1 MLSFLKNESIILYNN
16 IIYTYFF
23 VKESLKDFC
32 SHPFWLYL
40 RRLNTSYIMRTITFV
55 VTLLFCSL
63 CAKINAQGITIQPN
77 KPTASEI
84 FEDIKK
90 LNFLGSVLYVA
101 AHPDDENTTAI
112 SYFANTV
119 KARTAYLSLT
129 RGDGGQNIV
138 GPELR
143 ELLGVIRTQELLAA
157 RATDGGEQ
165 YFTRAND
172 FGYSKH
178 PDETLDIWNKD
189 EVLSDVVWAMRT
201 FKPDVIINR
210 FDHRS
215 PGTTHGH
222 HTSSAMLSVEAFDL
236 VNDPSK
242 YADQLQYTETWQ
254 PQRQFFNTSWWFY
267 GGREAFAK
275 ADKSNLVKIDVG
287 TYYPGYGLS
296 NTEISS
302 LSRSQ
307 HKSQGFGNTGTR
319 GSSDTYFELLRGTM
333 PSNND
338 IFQGIDTSWGRVKGS
353 SKVAALLQ
361 SVEANFDTAHPEKS
375 VPELVKAYAEL
386 QKLEDQYWKTIK
398 SRDIQNLIAA
408 CSGLYL
414 EAVAN
419 TQTATIGEE
428 VTLRLEAI
436 NRSNVI
442 MKINSIAVPSKKS
455 NLITEDLSN
464 NKVYRTGEKFTISN
478 EFASTNAYW
487 LNEQGSLGMY
497 RVDDRRLIGK
507 PETPKR
513 NLVRFEI
520 NIDGVDINFDKPIVY
535 KYNDRVKGEVYE
547 PFEIVP
553 EASTSIKDKVLI
565 FANADAKQ
573 IPVTV
578 TAHKESLTGT
588 VRLDI
593 PKGWKVSPQS
603 APVSIASK
611 GEQQSINFTVTP
623 PSNQNEGIIIPKV
636 TVGNTTYDKELV
648 KIDYSH
654 IPLQSLFLPAQA
666 KVVRLDI
673 ERRGDY
679 IGYIQGA
686 GDAVPQNLEQIGYQ
700 VAIITPEEITKER
713 LAQFDAVVVGIRAY
727 NVVNELQS
735 KQPTLLEYVK
745 EGGTLIAQYN
755 TSGRRGS
762 TNVGAPYPLK
772 LSRDRVTDEYSDV
785 KVIAKDHPLMNFPN
799 KITQEDFEGWTQ
811 ERGLYFPNEWSD
823 EYTPILSMQ
832 DKGETPKKGSLLVAP
847 YGEGHYIYTGLSFF
861 RELPAGV
868 SGAYRLFSNMLSIG
882 KEKPK
887 KVKG

>member
-1 MLSFLKNESIILYNN
+1 
-16 IIYTYFF
+16 
-23 VKESLKDFC
+23 
-32 SHPFWLYL
+32 
-40 RRLNTSYIMRTITFV
+40 MRTITFV
-55 VTLLFCSL
+55 FALLFCSL
-63 CAKINAQGITIQPN
+63 CAKINAQGITI
-77 KPTASEI
+77 KPKKPDASAI
-84 FEDIKK
+84 YEDIKK

-129 RGDGGQNIV
+129 RGDGGQNII

-165 YFTRAND
+165 RFTRAND
-172 FGYSKH
+172 FGYPKH
-178 PDETLDIWNKD
+178 PDETLAIWNKD
-189 EVLSDVVWAMRT
+189 KVLSDVVWAMRT

-215 PGTTHGH
+215 PGSTHGH

-236 VNDPSK
+236 VNDPTK
-242 YADQLQYTETWQ
+242 YADQLQYTEVWQ
-254 PQRQFFNTSWWFY
+254 PKRQFFNTSWWFY
-267 GGREAFAK
+267 GSRDAFAK
-275 ADKSNLVKIDVG
+275 ADKSNLVKVDVG

-307 HKSQGFGNTGTR
+307 HKSQGFGNTGSR
-319 GSSDTYFELLRGTM
+319 GSSDTYFELLRGEM
-333 PSNND
+333 PTNND
-338 IFQGIDTSWGRVKGS
+338 VFQGIDTSWGRVEGS
-353 SKVAALLQ
+353 SKVASLLAQ
-361 SVEANFDTAHPEKS
+361 VESNFDHAHPEKS
-375 VPELVKAYAEL
+375 IPQLAQAYAEL
-386 QKLEDQYWKTIK
+386 QKLEDQHWKTIK
-398 SRDIQNLIAA
+398 SKEIQDLIAA

-419 TQTATIGEE
+419 TQTATTGEE
-428 VTLRLEAI
+428 VSLRLEAI
-436 NRSNVI
+436 NRSDVA
-442 MKINSIAVPSKKS
+442 MKIQSIGVPSKKS
-455 NLITEDLSN
+455 NLIGEDLTN
-464 NKVYRTGEKFTISN
+464 NKRYIGEEKITISN

-487 LNEQGSLGMY
+487 LENSGTLGMY

-507 PETPKR
+507 PETPKT
-513 NLVRFEI
+513 NVVTFEI
-520 NIDGVDINFDKPIVY
+520 NIDGVIFKFDKPIVY

-553 EASTSIKDKVLI
+553 EASAGIKDKVLI

-578 TAHKESLTGT
+578 TAHKDALTGT
-588 VRLDI
+588 VMLDI
-593 PKGWKVSPQS
+593 PKGWNVSPKS
-603 APVSIASK
+603 APINISKK
-611 GEQQSINFTVTP
+611 GEQQIIDFTVTP
-623 PSNQNEGIIIPKV
+623 PSNQNEGIIVPKV

-700 VAIITPEEITKER
+700 VAVITPEEITKER

-727 NVVNELQS
+727 NVVEALQS
-735 KQPTLLEYVK
+735 KQHTLLEYVK

-755 TSGRRGS
+755 TSGRWGN
-762 TNVGAPYPLK
+762 TKIGAPYPMK

-785 KVIAKDHPLMNFPN
+785 KIVAKDHPLMKFPN
-799 KITQEDFEGWTQ
+799 KITQKDFEGWTQ
-811 ERGLYFPNEWSD
+811 ERGLYFPNEWAD

-832 DKGETPKKGSLLVAP
+832 DKGEDPKKGSLLVAS